1 MVEKS
6 RERYWVFKHLRSRQ
20 GEDIDGIIS
29 SVTGS
34 GASVYLPDYLM
45 EVPISL
51 SSERVLN
58 EGEQLKL
65 MVVKADPLRK
75 QVFLHPKIG

>member
-6 RERYWVFKHLRSRQ
+6 RERYWVFKHIRSLQ
-20 GEDIDGIIS
+20 GENIKGIIC

-51 SSERVLN
+51 SSEFVLN
-58 EGEQLKL
+58 EGEPLKL
-65 MVVKADPLRK
+65 TVVKADPIRK
-75 QVFLHPKIG
+75 QVFLLPKIV